1 MKHISKGLCTLLIV
15 ISGQTLAAGPR
26 PPSVDMAT
34 CTRSANLLACSD
46 AQGNGYSVATAGS
59 TTYLRG
65 YEVTGKK
72 RWAQTNSRYDQLT
85 FFTGVAS
92 NGDAWIGTIQRV
104 GWTTITRV
112 SSSDGTRSKITCSR
126 LSGCH

>member
-1 MKHISKGLCTLLIV
+1 MKHISKGLFTLLLL
-15 ISGQTLAAGPR
+15 ISTQIMAAGPR
-26 PPSVDMAT
+26 PSVDMAT
-34 CTRSANLLACSD
+34 CTRSATLLACSD

-65 YEVTGKK
+65 YEVIGKK
-72 RWAQTNSRYDQLT
+72 HWAQTNSRFDQLT
-85 FFTGVAS
+85 FFTGLAS
-92 NGDAWIGTIQRV
+92 NGDAWIGTIQRI

-126 LSGCH
+126 LNGCH

>member
-1 MKHISKGLCTLLIV
+1 
-15 ISGQTLAAGPR
+15 
-26 PPSVDMAT
+26 MAT
-34 CTRSANLLACSD
+34 CTRSATLLACSD

-65 YEVTGKK
+65 YEVIGKK
-72 RWAQTNSRYDQLT
+72 RWAQTNSRFDQLT
-85 FFTGVAS
+85 FFTGLAS
-92 NGDAWIGTIQRV
+92 NGDAWVGTIQRV